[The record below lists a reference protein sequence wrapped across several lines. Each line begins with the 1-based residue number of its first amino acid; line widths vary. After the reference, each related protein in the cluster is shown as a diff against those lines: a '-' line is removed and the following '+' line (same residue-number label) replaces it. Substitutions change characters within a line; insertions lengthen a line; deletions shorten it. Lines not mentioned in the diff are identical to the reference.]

1 MADKINGHGRV
12 GIDVGP
18 ARTRTVSRPERNGES
33 GAAGRARQSRD
44 AVEITD
50 TATRLK
56 AVEARLAE
64 LPDVDQARVDAIRKQ
79 VESGNYQPDAARI
92 AQKLM
97 RMEQDL

>member
-1 MADKINGHGRV
+1 MADKINGYGRV
-12 GIDVGP
+12 GVDVGT
-18 ARTRTVSRPERNGES
+18 ARSRAVSRPEREGDTGTTR
-33 GAAGRARQSRD
+33 GASESRD

-56 AVEARLAE
+56 AVEAKLSQ
-64 LPDVDQARVDAIRKQ
+64 LPDVDQARVEAIRKQ
-79 VESGNYQPDAARI
+79 VESGSYRPDAARI